1 MAVMAALG
9 CTGLNMAVVGSNWA
23 MRVTTIMMMMMMMMA
38 MMMMMTMMTSY
49 MKSAGPAGKLGQG
62 KQKDSLSSAASCPNY
77 KLQRIHKQLNT
88 TI

>member
-1 MAVMAALG
+1 M
-9 CTGLNMAVVGSNWA
+9 NMAVVGSNWA
-23 MRVTTIMMMMMMMMA
+23 RRVITIRM

-88 TI
+88 TN

>member
-9 CTGLNMAVVGSNWA
+9 CTWLNMAVMGSNWA
-23 MRVTTIMMMMMMMMA
+23 MRVTTIMMMMM

>member
-9 CTGLNMAVVGSNWA
+9 CTGLNMAVMGSNW
-23 MRVTTIMMMMMMMMA
+23 VMMMML
-38 MMMMMTMMTSY
+38 MMMTMMTSY

-88 TI
+88 TK

>member
-1 MAVMAALG
+1 MDVLAALSCIGLSMAVM
-9 CTGLNMAVVGSNWA
+9 GSNW
-23 MRVTTIMMMMMMMMA
+23 VTTIMMMML
-38 MMMMMTMMTSY
+38 MMMTMMTSY

>member
-1 MAVMAALG
+1 MGIWA
-9 CTGLNMAVVGSNWA
+9 SA
-23 MRVTTIMMMMMMMMA
+23 MRIKTTLMMVTTIMMMMMMMM
-38 MMMMMTMMTSY
+38 MSMMTSY

>member
-9 CTGLNMAVVGSNWA
+9 CTGLNMAVMGSNWA
-23 MRVTTIMMMMMMMMA
+23 MRVTTI
-38 MMMMMTMMTSY
+38 MMMTMMTSY

>member
-9 CTGLNMAVVGSNWA
+9 CTGLNMAVMGSNWA
-23 MRVTTIMMMMMMMMA
+23 MRVTTIMMMMM

>member
-23 MRVTTIMMMMMMMMA
+23 MKVITIRMMMMMMML
-38 MMMMMTMMTSY
+38 MTMMTSY

>member
-1 MAVMAALG
+1 MAALG
-9 CTGLNMAVVGSNWA
+9 CTELNMAVVGSNWA
-23 MRVTTIMMMMMMMMA
+23 MRVITIRMMMM

-88 TI
+88 TK